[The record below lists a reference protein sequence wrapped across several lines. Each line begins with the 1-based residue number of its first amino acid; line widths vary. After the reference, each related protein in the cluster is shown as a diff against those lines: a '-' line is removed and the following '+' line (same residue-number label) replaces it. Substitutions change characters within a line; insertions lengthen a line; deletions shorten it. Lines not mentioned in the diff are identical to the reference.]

1 MASVQNHLFQLGNEG
16 KKAAEDLLESE
27 YALKVEKMRADHAG
41 EMVELRRKLKA
52 EAKATVAASE
62 EVQDSL
68 KKKVMALTAANIA
81 QKVMVGKSARAE
93 SVIATEKSSVKVVV
107 AKPVVPTGKVMV
119 SPTTVCGPRPVVTP
133 LSGAPA
139 FGKDDTVSGAVLAT
153 KEMEKM
159 TVNKAV
165 SSFLLE
171 EFSDSESDSE

>member
-1 MASVQNHLFQLGNEG
+1 MEI
-16 KKAAEDLLESE
+16 
-27 YALKVEKMRADHAG
+27 
-41 EMVELRRKLKA
+41 
-52 EAKATVAASE
+52 
-62 EVQDSL
+62 QDSL

-107 AKPVVPTGKVMV
+107 AKTVVPTAKLMV

-133 LSGAPA
+133 LSRAPA